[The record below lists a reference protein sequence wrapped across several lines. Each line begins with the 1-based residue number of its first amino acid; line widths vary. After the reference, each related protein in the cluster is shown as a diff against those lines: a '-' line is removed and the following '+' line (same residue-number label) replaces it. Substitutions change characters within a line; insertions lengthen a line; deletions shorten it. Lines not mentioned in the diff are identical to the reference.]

1 MASFTVDYSKANQ
14 RYNVQDG
21 EYEVIIKGVAF
32 NMTAGGTEY
41 ISVKTR
47 VRDDYK
53 QPEQGE
59 SIEYPLWKSRPE
71 NSKSSDIEGVP
82 AWKIHQLS
90 KAAQLPEGTTIDAI
104 DDWFKALQDKPI
116 RVTTK
121 QDDQGRAKVVRV
133 EESMAPAPKPA
144 GFTPVDTSEELPF

>member
-14 RYNVQDG
+14 RYNVPDG
-21 EYEVIIKGVAF
+21 EYEVIIQGAAF

-82 AWKIHQLS
+82 AWKIYQLS
-90 KAAQLPEGTTIDAI
+90 KAAQLPEGTTIDTI
-104 DDWFKALQDKPI
+104 DDWFQALQDKPI

-133 EESMAPAPKPA
+133 EESIAPPPMKP
-144 GFTPVDTSEELPF
+144 GFVAVEDDESLPF